1 MLGKALVCKYL
12 FPANRL
18 NVYVFVL
25 LEWHLA
31 NPTASIC
38 AWGEGTGSSP
48 CNMRGE
54 QADHLSVSDAGWDL
68 LTMGTRAHS

>member
-18 NVYVFVL
+18 DVYVFVL

-38 AWGEGTGSSP
+38 SWGEGMGSSP
-48 CNMRGE
+48 CSTRGE
-54 QADHLSVSDAGWDL
+54 QAGHLSVSAAGQDL
-68 LTMGTRAHS
+68 LTMGTSAHS